1 MEWSTRDFTNGV
13 DSRLEARL
21 DSLRRWNQPEV
32 EDFIDTVTAL
42 AAGGKR
48 TRARLVRAGMLATL
62 PEPSCADMVA
72 AVRLGAAVEL
82 FQLAALIHD
91 DIIDAS
97 ATRRGVPTVHAE
109 LENYHRVSGWDGSP
123 ERYGFRS
130 GLIVGDAVLALA
142 SQEAVS
148 AGRSAPLEPFF
159 TMCED
164 VGIGQFLDIRC
175 EYTRAATR
183 EDISAIITHKTVSY
197 SALFPLLIGAALA
210 EQPAPE
216 TIADLQAFATPFGEA
231 FQLRDDILGI
241 FGDPAITGK
250 PAGDD
255 LTEGKNTFLFLETL
269 ERVSEVDA
277 RWLRSLRGKRLEGDD
292 VVRAQALMEDS
303 GARAHVENM
312 IRQREDR
319 ARAILP
325 RLNEAARDSLGELL
339 QRLRSRTH

>member
-1 MEWSTRDFTNGV
+1 
-13 DSRLEARL
+13 
-21 DSLRRWNQPEV
+21 
-32 EDFIDTVTAL
+32 
-42 AAGGKR
+42 
-48 TRARLVRAGMLATL
+48 
-62 PEPSCADMVA
+62 
-72 AVRLGAAVEL
+72 
-82 FQLAALIHD
+82 
-91 DIIDAS
+91 
-97 ATRRGVPTVHAE
+97 
-109 LENYHRVSGWDGSP
+109 
-123 ERYGFRS
+123 
-130 GLIVGDAVLALA
+130 
-142 SQEAVS
+142 
-148 AGRSAPLEPFF
+148 
-159 TMCED
+159 MCED

-210 EQPAPE
+210 TQPAPE
-216 TIADLQAFATPFGEA
+216 TIADLRAFATPFGEA

-241 FGDPAITGK
+241 FGDPAVTGK

-277 RWLRSLRGKRLEGDD
+277 RWLRSLRGKRLKGDD

-303 GARAHVENM
+303 GARAHVEKM
-312 IRQREDR
+312 IRQREDS

-325 RLNEAARDSLGELL
+325 RLNEAARESLGELL